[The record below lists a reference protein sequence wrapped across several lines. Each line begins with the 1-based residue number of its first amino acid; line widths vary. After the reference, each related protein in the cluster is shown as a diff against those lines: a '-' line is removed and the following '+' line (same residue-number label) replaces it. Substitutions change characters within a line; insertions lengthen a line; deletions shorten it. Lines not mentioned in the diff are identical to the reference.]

1 MVAADM
7 SQRSDR
13 AITRASLLAR
23 QFGAVFH
30 ILHIVDDE
38 LPAPFA
44 EAEITAAEASLGAL
58 VVVQA

>member
-1 MVAADM
+1 M

-13 AITRASLLAR
+13 AITRVSLLAR